1 MPKEFSVPPPWNDRG
16 WKVKIRDRE
25 RVEPPHVT
33 VLWKTESW
41 RFGLRERD
49 FLDKK
54 PDPKGV
60 PENLV
65 KHILANIKSYTDSWN
80 SMYPENPV

>member
-1 MPKEFSVPPPWNDRG
+1 MPEEFPVPSPLNDRG

-33 VLWKTESW
+33 VLWKTYSW

-49 FLDKK
+49 FLDEH
-54 PDPKGV
+54 PDPKRV
-60 PENLV
+60 PFELLV
-65 KHILANIKSYTDSWN
+65 YMQSNTDRFTAAWN
-80 SMYPENPV
+80 SMYPENPL